1 MLYKKC
7 QIIVLIPIF
16 LFRVV
21 TSFAQQR
28 DSRVREYLSP
38 IRIVWQQE
46 SQLIQGAEYLLRSGH
61 GQANLVNNELCK
73 LSSTGQQHPAILF
86 DFGKELQGGLQIVT
100 GMPASHAPVTI
111 RVRLG
116 ESVSEAMCDIDEV
129 NGATNDHAMRDF
141 VIRVPWLGVLEVGNS
156 GFRFARIDL
165 LDDSAELHLK
175 EIRAISVYQDIPYKG
190 SFRCNDERLN
200 RIWQT
205 GAYTVHLN
213 MQEYIWDGIKRDR
226 LVWIGDLHPEVMT
239 VNTVFGYNEVIPKSI
254 DLIRDSTPLPRWMT
268 MCTYSLW
275 WILIQRD
282 WYLYQG
288 NLDYLKEQKSYLC
301 DLLQLI
307 MTRIGEDGL
316 EKFNDDEGRFL
327 DWPSCENPLA
337 INAGVQALV
346 IQAMKAGYELCSV
359 LGEDMLATKCEAV
372 RRKMVNAAPKII
384 KPFLKSGMAPDA
396 PGQKQA
402 ASLLALTGLIS
413 PKEANQK
420 YLSVNGGH
428 GFSTFY
434 GYYMLQAMAAAGNY
448 QGAIDVIRQYW
459 GAMID
464 LGATTFWEDFNLDWL
479 PDASRI
485 DELVATGKKDIHR
498 DYGDHCYKG
507 FRHSLCHG
515 WSSGPTSWLSEHVL
529 GVQVVEPGCR
539 VVRITPHLGDL
550 EWVEGT
556 FPTPYGQIVIRHEK
570 GADAKVRSRID
581 APSEVKVLQ

>member
-1 MLYKKC
+1 M
-7 QIIVLIPIF
+7 
-16 LFRVV
+16 
-21 TSFAQQR
+21 
-28 DSRVREYLSP
+28 
-38 IRIVWQQE
+38 
-46 SQLIQGAEYLLRSGH
+46 
-61 GQANLVNNELCK
+61 
-73 LSSTGQQHPAILF
+73 
-86 DFGKELQGGLQIVT
+86 
-100 GMPASHAPVTI
+100 
-111 RVRLG
+111 
-116 ESVSEAMCDIDEV
+116 
-129 NGATNDHAMRDF
+129 
-141 VIRVPWLGVLEVGNS
+141 
-156 GFRFARIDL
+156 
-165 LDDSAELHLK
+165 
-175 EIRAISVYQDIPYKG
+175 
-190 SFRCNDERLN
+190 
-200 RIWQT
+200 
-205 GAYTVHLN
+205 
-213 MQEYIWDGIKRDR
+213 
-226 LVWIGDLHPEVMT
+226 
-239 VNTVFGYNEVIPKSI
+239 
-254 DLIRDSTPLPRWMT
+254 
-268 MCTYSLW
+268 
-275 WILIQRD
+275 
-282 WYLYQG
+282 
-288 NLDYLKEQKSYLC
+288 
-301 DLLQLI
+301 
-307 MTRIGEDGL
+307 
-316 EKFNDDEGRFL
+316 
-327 DWPSCENPLA
+327 
-337 INAGVQALV
+337 
-346 IQAMKAGYELCSV
+346 
-359 LGEDMLATKCEAV
+359 
-372 RRKMVNAAPKII
+372 
-384 KPFLKSGMAPDA
+384 
-396 PGQKQA
+396 
-402 ASLLALTGLIS
+402 ALTGLIS